1 MSALAQGSQSS
12 PARRLRPSTRRAT
25 PRVDGRT
32 ARGERARVAVATA
45 YLDLL
50 GQGDGEPTA
59 AQVAAR
65 AGVSERL
72 VFHHFSDLEALFTT
86 AAELQLRRMLP
97 LVKPVDPRLPFERR
111 VVAFAR
117 TRGRFFERLSPVR
130 RAAMRHEPASPALAR
145 ILRAAHQFSRNL
157 ACSAF
162 NRELA
167 AMPPQAAAEARSA
180 LSAISS
186 WETWDFLRR
195 REGLSC
201 EKAARVVARMIRA
214 LLHETH
220 PPRKSRGDRGR
231 HAPYP
236 QDGPAT
242 DFRSDSR

>member
-1 MSALAQGSQSS
+1 MPMSALAQGSQSS
-12 PARRLRPSTRRAT
+12 PARRLRPFTRPAT

-32 ARGERARVAVATA
+32 ARGERARAAVATA

-50 GQGDGEPTA
+50 GEGDGEPTA

-97 LVKPVDPRLPFERR
+97 LVKLVDPKLPFERR

-130 RAAMRHEPASPALAR
+130 RAAMRREPTSPALAG
-145 ILRAAHQFSRNL
+145 ILCAGHQLARDLARAVFS
-157 ACSAF
+157 
-162 NRELA
+162 RELA
-167 AMPPQAAAEARSA
+167 AMPPQDAAEARCA

-186 WETWDFLRR
+186 WENWDFLRR
-195 REGLSC
+195 RERLSI
-201 EKAARVVARMIRA
+201 EKAARVMVRMIRA
-214 LLHETH
+214 VLLKAD
-220 PPRKSRGDRGR
+220 PPRKSR
-231 HAPYP
+231 
-236 QDGPAT
+236 
-242 DFRSDSR
+242 